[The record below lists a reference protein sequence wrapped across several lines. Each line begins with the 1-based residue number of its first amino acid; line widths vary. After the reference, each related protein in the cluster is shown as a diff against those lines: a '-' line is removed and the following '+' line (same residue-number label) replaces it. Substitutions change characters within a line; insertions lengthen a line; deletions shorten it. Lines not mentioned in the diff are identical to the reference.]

1 MAPGIVYNHEGMP
14 FHRPLR
20 DADSRS
26 KMSSGVS
33 AIVQAEKGIQI
44 ALLIPSSV
52 AICWVIGALLDKYFH
67 QSWISIA
74 GIVFGAVSGLV
85 YIFRMA
91 IQDERNF
98 LKGSNSQSGPG
109 KGNSEL
115 PQ

>member
-1 MAPGIVYNHEGMP
+1 MP
-14 FHRPLR
+14 FHRPLP
-20 DADSRS
+20 DSDNRS

-52 AICWVIGALLDKYFH
+52 AICWIIGAWADKHFH
-67 QSWISIA
+67 QTWIAIA
-74 GIVFGAVSGLV
+74 GIIFGAVSGLV

-91 IQDERNF
+91 IQSDRSSRND
-98 LKGSNSQSGPG
+98 KGPQSGSGTGP
-109 KGNSEL
+109 SEL